1 MTEEVRKHVYIS
13 GRVQGVGF
21 RHFVLTKAREL
32 GLKGWVRNLY
42 DGRVEGVFVGNKNDV
57 EQMLKLI
64 KKGPRWAR
72 VDNVR
77 VLNEEIKDEFDTF
90 QVRF

>member
-1 MTEEVRKHVYIS
+1 MTVEVRKHVYIS

-42 DGRVEGVFVGNKNDV
+42 DGRVEAVFVGNKNDV

>member
-1 MTEEVRKHVYIS
+1 MTVEVRKHVYIS

-42 DGRVEGVFVGNKNDV
+42 DGRVEAVFVGNKNDV

-77 VLNEEIKDEFDTF
+77 VLNEENKDEFVTF
-90 QVRF
+90 QVLF

>member
-42 DGRVEGVFVGNKNDV
+42 DGRVEAVFVGNKNDV

>member
-42 DGRVEGVFVGNKNDV
+42 DGRVETVFVGNKNDV